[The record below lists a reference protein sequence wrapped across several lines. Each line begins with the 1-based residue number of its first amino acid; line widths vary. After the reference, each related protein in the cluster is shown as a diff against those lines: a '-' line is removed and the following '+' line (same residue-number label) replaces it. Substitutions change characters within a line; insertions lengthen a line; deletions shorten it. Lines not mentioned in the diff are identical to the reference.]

1 MNIKKVFVSSV
12 IFFLFFTLLFAE
24 KNYQTVRVG
33 YYENEVFQEGAAKST
48 VKAGYAYDYYQKLA
62 EYTGWRYEYVY
73 GNYNDL
79 YNMLLEGKIDFLA
92 GLAWKKEREGLIGYP
107 SLSMGTETYYLLK
120 HTTDTSIIID
130 DEYSLLNGKVIGII
144 NSSITDALNDFLTL
158 HHIEAAV
165 VNYPDYKKLFESFN
179 NNIID
184 IAVAESD
191 GTYGRDNVDVLCEF
205 GNAEYYL
212 CVNIKRQDLLSQL
225 DMAQKLLNKEEPNFL
240 NALHAKYFPFSI
252 SSRAFSDAEKE
263 WIAAHKDLKVGYL
276 NNYLPYSDMDE
287 SKNVTGIVKEL
298 FPEIF
303 NRLGIKD
310 MEISYTAY
318 NSYSKMISAVSL
330 GEVDVIF
337 PVGGGIYYSEENG
350 IYQSNVVCTS
360 PTELV
365 YNSNYEEEKTVFAVN
380 KNNTMQYYYILANFP
395 EAQIIFYDSIEACLN
410 AVLTKKVTCTTING
424 LRNELLRNRKYR
436 NLKIKQLE
444 KYDDRSFGIKV
455 GNERLL
461 RLLNRGINV
470 IGSTYAQNLA
480 YTYSKKLY
488 SYSAGDY
495 LIDNI
500 GFIII
505 IILIIA
511 LFILF
516 LFKNKKRT
524 KQPQN

>member
-1 MNIKKVFVSSV
+1 MNIKKVFVFPV
-12 IFFLFFTLLFAE
+12 LFLLFFTQLFAE

-48 VKAGYAYDYYQKLA
+48 VKAGYAYEYYQKLA
-62 EYTGWRYEYVY
+62 EYTGWRYEYIY
-73 GNYNDL
+73 GSYKDL

-92 GLAWKKEREGLIGYP
+92 GLSWKKEREGLIGYP
-107 SLSMGTETYYLLK
+107 SLSMGTESFYLLK
-120 HTTDTSIIID
+120 HSSDTSITEED
-130 DEYSLLNGKVIGII
+130 YSSLNGKVIGILD
-144 NSSITDALNDFLTL
+144 SSILEELNEFLTL
-158 HHIEAAV
+158 HHITASV
-165 VNYPDYKKLFESFN
+165 VNYPDYKKLFEAFN
-179 NNIID
+179 NNLLD

-191 GTYGRDNVDVLCEF
+191 GTYGRDNVEVLCEF
-205 GNAEYYL
+205 GNSEYYL

-225 DMAQKLLNKEEPNFL
+225 DMAQMLLNKDEPNFL
-240 NALHAKYFPFSI
+240 NALHAKFFPFSV

-263 WIAAHKDLKVGYL
+263 WIASHKNLKVGYL

-287 SKNVTGIVKEL
+287 TKNVTGIVKEL

-318 NSYSKMISAVSL
+318 NSYSQMISAVTL

-365 YNSNYEEEKTVFAVN
+365 YNSNYEKEKTIFAVN
-380 KNNTMQYYYILANFP
+380 KNNTMQYYYILASFP
-395 EAQIIFYDSIEACLN
+395 EAQIIFYDSIEDCLN
-410 AVLTKKVTCTTING
+410 AVLSKKVTCTTING

-444 KYDDRSFGIKV
+444 KNDDRCFGIKV
-455 GNERLL
+455 GNESLL

-500 GFIII
+500 VFIII
-505 IILIIA
+505 IILIFGV
-511 LFILF
+511 LVLF
-516 LFKNKKRT
+516 LYKNKKSDKR
-524 KQPQN
+524 Q